1 MEEIQVLF
9 KGILKNQDFIK
20 LLASALVGS
29 FIGAEREYQSKSAGL
44 RTFTLICVGSTIFTI
59 LSIKMGNG
67 ISNDRIAAN
76 IVTGI
81 GFLGA
86 GVIFKIDDRIKGLTT
101 AVIIW
106 ITAALGMAIGV
117 GDILLS
123 FLGTFIV
130 YFVLAVFV
138 VFERWM
144 SKLGQSR
151 TYKIV
156 LPYQPDIYS
165 QLNTLFK
172 ESRIEAI
179 QGKQNINNHVLT
191 GYWIIRGKSS
201 KHDKLIK
208 KLIKMEHLMEL
219 EY

>member
-1 MEEIQVLF
+1 MEELQMLF
-9 KGILKNQDFIK
+9 KDILQNEDFIK
-20 LLASALVGS
+20 LLASALVGA

-44 RTFTLICVGSTIFTI
+44 RTFTLISVGSTIFTI
-59 LSIKMGNG
+59 LSQKMGNG
-67 ISNDRIAAN
+67 ISDDRIAAN

-106 ITAALGMAIGV
+106 ITAALGMAIGE
-117 GDILLS
+117 GNILLS

-138 VFERWM
+138 IIEKWM
-144 SKLGQSR
+144 SKLGQSKS
-151 TYKIV
+151 YKIV
-156 LPYQPDIYS
+156 IPYSSNIYEK
-165 QLNTLFK
+165 LNGIFK
-172 ESRIEAI
+172 DSRVEAV
-179 QGKQNINNHVLT
+179 QGKQNINNQILT
-191 GYWIIRGKSS
+191 GYWIVRGKSS
-201 KHDKLIK
+201 KHERLVK
-208 KLIKMEHLMEL
+208 KLLKMEHLKEL